1 MKTTELSSTL
11 TNVEEQ
17 TNKPYGNL
25 EFTNIEGTP
34 FTIVKQDEKY
44 YGLIGNHR
52 ITEEWENL
60 EELKEDLLK
69 VSWDRITQ
77 VIWAVVE
84 KFKFNEEEIKKALE
98 NNE

>member
-1 MKTTELSSTL
+1 MKTTELSNTPTS
-11 TNVEEQ
+11 VEKQ
-17 TNKPYGNL
+17 DNLPYGNL
-25 EFTNIEGTP
+25 EFTNIDGTP

-52 ITEEWENL
+52 ITEEWNNL

-84 KFKFNEEEIKKALE
+84 KFKFNEEEIKKLLE
-98 NNE
+98 NG

>member
-1 MKTTELSSTL
+1 MKTTELSNTS

-17 TNKPYGNL
+17 TNNTYGNL

-52 ITEEWENL
+52 ITEEWNDL
-60 EELKEDLLK
+60 EDLKEDLLK

-84 KFKFNEEEIKKALE
+84 KFKFNEEEIKKLLKDE
-98 NNE
+98 